1 MRRVSREHERGFV
14 AIELLLAIGLLLLP
28 VILLVAS
35 LPQWTERQHAATAA
49 ADDATRAAI
58 AAWPA
63 SGAVPARAAALD
75 VLETYGIADADVR
88 VAVSPPPQRGAL
100 LTVTVTVRMPAIAVP
115 LLARAGSWSWTARES
130 RRIDDYRSR

>member
-1 MRRVSREHERGFV
+1 MRRAVGARERGFV

-28 VILLVAS
+28 VVLLVAS

-49 ADDATRAAI
+49 ADDAARAAV

-63 SGAVPARAAALD
+63 SGAGSARTAALD
-75 VLETYGIADADVR
+75 VLETYGVSSADVH
-88 VAVSPPPQRGAL
+88 VSVSPPPERGGL
-100 LTVTVTVRMPAIAVP
+100 LSVTVTVRMPAIAVP
-115 LLARAGSWSWTARES
+115 LLAHAGSWSWTARES